1 MHYFHYTDI
10 NAVYSI
16 LKNRKLWL
24 TDLRYMNDSS
34 ELRDGI
40 SYLERALDAPYEAG
54 LLDIDGIGAAIQFM
68 RRELNAFQE
77 AFDSE
82 EPLFV
87 ISLSSRDDMLSQWR
101 AYGKYSL
108 RLDADVLSDSDITI
122 VPCVY
127 GHGPKDFYARK
138 AMTAALKNIAKVQCE
153 YCQSIDEFTNLI
165 DLAATFKNQGFEE
178 ESEARIIVKGND
190 SKVQYRP
197 RGNMLVPYIELPIPP
212 AAITGVRVGPIRDS
226 HLSLASLNMFASEI
240 EEELVSNYCGYGE
253 YSLDVLA
260 SSIPFRE

>member
-16 LKNRKLWL
+16 IKNRKLWL

-40 SYLERALDAPYEAG
+40 GYLERALDAPYEAG
-54 LLDIDGIGAAIQFM
+54 LFDIDGIGEAIKFM

-87 ISLSSRDDMLSQWR
+87 MSLSSRDDMLSQWR

-108 RLDADVLSDSDITI
+108 RLDADVLSDAGISITHCI
-122 VPCVY
+122 Y
-127 GHGPKDFYARK
+127 DDGPKDFYARM
-138 AMTAALKNIAKVQCE
+138 AMTAALKKVASVQGE
-153 YCQSIDEFTNLI
+153 YSKSIDEFTNLI
-165 DLAATFKNQGFEE
+165 DMAATFKNQGFEE
-178 ESEARIIVKGND
+178 ESESRIVVKGSD

-212 AAITGVRVGPIRDS
+212 TAITGVRVGPIRDS
-226 HLSLASLNMFASEI
+226 HLSMASLNMLAPEI
-240 EEELVSNYCGYGE
+240 EEELMSNYCGNAE